1 MCSSGWCIMMEVRA
15 GIPPGCRDGRNM
27 VKPVKRSKFRIWLGT
42 CFYRTQRYLNWW
54 FGPDKLA
61 KQRITELFPHRIFQ
75 HQTVLLRQLK
85 DVDMQLQYNKIINL
99 KLAVKNIDWLIIRPG
114 ETFSFWRTIGKPT
127 RKKGYVNG
135 MVLHYGKFK
144 QGIGGGLC
152 QLANL
157 LYWMALHS
165 PLEITER
172 HRHSY
177 DVFPDS
183 GRTQPFGSGA
193 TCSYNYLDLKLYN
206 PGPEPLQ
213 LHVYL
218 TERYLAGEVRSMKE
232 PHYRY
237 EVYEK
242 DHRIS
247 QEYWGGYIRHN
258 LLFRRT
264 YNLAGELMRDEYVT
278 ENHALMMYEPL
289 LESGSGGKN
298 AAETPN
304 GRSRVM

>member
-1 MCSSGWCIMMEVRA
+1 MYN
-15 GIPPGCRDGRNM
+15 DGN
-27 VKPVKRSKFRIWLGT
+27 KNLEWWL
-42 CFYRTQRYLNWW
+42 
-54 FGPDKLA
+54 GPDKPA
-61 KQRITELFPHRIFQ
+61 KLREAALFPHRIFQ
-75 HQTVLLRQLK
+75 HETILLRQLK

-99 KLAVKNIDWLIIRPG
+99 KLAVKNIDGLIIRPG
-114 ETFSFWRTIGKPT
+114 ETFSFWRAVGKPT
-127 RKKGYVNG
+127 RRRGYVNG

-144 QGIGGGLC
+144 QGVGGGLC

-165 PLEITER
+165 PLEIAER

-193 TCSYNYLDLKLYN
+193 TCAYNYLDLKLYN
-206 PGPEPLQ
+206 PGPEPVQ

-218 TERYLAGEVRSMKE
+218 TERYLAGELRSVKE
-232 PHYRY
+232 PLNRY

-242 DHRIS
+242 EHRIS
-247 QEYWGGYIRHN
+247 QEYWGAYTRQN

-264 YNLAGELMRDEYVT
+264 YNRVGEMVRDEYVT
-278 ENHALMMYEPL
+278 ENHALMMYKPL
-289 LESGSGGKN
+289 LESGNGK
-298 AAETPN
+298 ED
-304 GRSRVM
+304 GRSLAK